1 MAHAEKKPMVLSILI
16 PSYNADCTRLMADLA
31 SQCAAHA
38 ATHPDFSYEILVGDD
53 ASSRQDLTALNR
65 QTAESLGVRY
75 LLMDENQGQSRLRNV
90 LARASKGT
98 HLLFIDSDAQVCT
111 PDFIARYAADAP
123 RADVICGSLRNPQP
137 PFAENCTLRYRYEKK
152 AEGQRPAAYR
162 NRHPYERFTAFN
174 AMMARSVWE
183 QVHFEE
189 RCRHYGYEDALMGL
203 QMQRL
208 GISILHT
215 DNPLIHL
222 GIDSNASFLHKTE
235 TALQTLLTLGPPMT
249 LHAGASR
256 VAGKLAHWH
265 VLGLMARIFSLCRG
279 IMRRH
284 LLGHHPSLTV
294 FNLYRVGYYA
304 SLLRQTKKH

>member
-1 MAHAEKKPMVLSILI
+1 MAHADNKPMVLSILI
-16 PSYNADCTRLMADLA
+16 PTYNADCTRLMADLA
-31 SQCAAHA
+31 AQCAAHA
-38 ATHPDFSYEILVGDD
+38 AAHPDFSYEILVGDD
-53 ASSRQDLTALNR
+53 ASSRHDLTARNR
-65 QTAESLGVRY
+65 HTAERLGVRY

-90 LARASKGT
+90 LARAAKGT

-123 RADVICGSLRNPQP
+123 RADVVCGALRNPQP

-152 AEGQRPAAYR
+152 AEGQRSAAYR
-162 NRHPYERFTAFN
+162 NSHPYERFTAFN

-183 QVHFEE
+183 QIPFEE
-189 RCRHYGYEDALMGL
+189 RCRQYGYEDALMGL
-203 QMQRL
+203 EMQRL
-208 GISILHT
+208 SISILHT

-235 TALQTLLTLGPPMT
+235 TALRTLLALGPPMT

-256 VAGKLAHWH
+256 VAAQLARRHM
-265 VLGLMARIFSLCRG
+265 LGLAARGFRLCRG

-284 LLGHHPSLTV
+284 LLGRHPSLTV

-304 SLLRQTKKH
+304 SLLRQSKKQ